1 MSGFDLESIIANI
14 KPNVVTPHL
23 ADVTAVKNPKKPHV
37 IADLIVRNIHA
48 SLTNPVTKD
57 VIHDGEIHKIRY
69 FDIEPLMTGVW
80 AEVSLM
86 LLHLSYGEQV
96 SVIEAIYP
104 KQIQLTAKAFAI
116 NFTPDIKTTDIK
128 IENDT
133 ELVDKLDSANAG
145 IATIIAMLRKG
156 TNNGS
161 SQSSQI
167 HPDNIKAELANVQS
181 LVTTQ
186 REIESYRNATKR
198 AEAADHNRDLSL

>member
-1 MSGFDLESIIANI
+1 MIAN
-14 KPNVVTPHL
+14 
-23 ADVTAVKNPKKPHV
+23 
-37 IADLIVRNIHA
+37 LIVRNMHS

-96 SVIEAIYP
+96 SIIEAIYP
-104 KQIQLTAKAFAI
+104 KPIQLTAKAFAI

-156 TNNGS
+156 ANNGT
-161 SQSSQI
+161 SQI
-167 HPDNIKAELANVQS
+167 HPDNIKAELANVKS

-198 AEAADHNRDLSL
+198 AEAAERHKDLSL

>member
-14 KPNVVTPHL
+14 KPNVVTPNL

-37 IADLIVRNIHA
+37 IANLIVRNMHS

-96 SVIEAIYP
+96 SIIEAIYP
-104 KQIQLTAKAFAI
+104 KPIQLTAKAFAI

-156 TNNGS
+156 ANNGT
-161 SQSSQI
+161 SQI
-167 HPDNIKAELANVQS
+167 HPDNIKAELANVKS

-198 AEAADHNRDLSL
+198 AEAAERHEDLSL